1 MWDSSHTH
9 IHHTINQIGVSQ
21 SVVKILPNEADHEK
35 KATFG
40 GTFDFQIIFQGK
52 YKMIRW

>member
-9 IHHTINQIGVSQ
+9 IHYTINQIGVSQ
-21 SVVKILPNEADHEK
+21 SVKILPNEADHEK